1 MQIDEIQKREL
12 IYKLQIVKQFLLF
25 NNGHEYKL
33 YNHICPNET
42 NEPDDDIIGYMD
54 DIEYLISILLSSS
67 EDIY

>member
-33 YNHICPNET
+33 YNHICPNGT

>member
-33 YNHICPNET
+33 YNHICPNGT

-67 EDIY
+67 EDLY